1 MGPIQR
7 GDTVLY
13 AKKGNENPAMETGL
27 ERIAAKAKSDPNLVF
42 TSLAHHVSKGLLWSS
57 LCCLPKR
64 TSAGIDG
71 QSVQT
76 AKEEFE
82 AWAPGALTAIHRRGY
97 KAPAV
102 RRVYIPKPGRSEMR
116 PIGVP
121 TIADRAI
128 QRSVSTVLSSI
139 YEQDFLPCSFGGR
152 PHLSAHHALA
162 TFNEVVAGKKVS
174 VVLECDIKNFF
185 GSLDHA
191 WVMKFVTHR
200 MNDPRITTLIQRW
213 LKAGVLEAGVTTL
226 SEEGT
231 PQGGSISV
239 LLSNIYLHYALDLW
253 FERVVKPRMRG
264 ESYLIRY
271 LDDFLICFQYPADAE
286 RVYAVLPKR
295 LGKFGLQLEPSKTKM
310 VAFGRFAAR
319 DIKLQGT
326 KMEGIDFL
334 GFTHFC
340 TRNRKGNFQVGR
352 KTAKKRQARSMANLR
367 RLMGIVRHRPL
378 REQASEINQVLR
390 GHYSYYGLGGN
401 FRQIQRLYRFC
412 EWYWR
417 RMLCSRSQRGNV
429 NWEKF
434 QRIKAA
440 NPLRAPRLYVP
451 YSRMQALAVL

>member
-1 MGPIQR
+1 M
-7 GDTVLY
+7 
-13 AKKGNENPAMETGL
+13 
-27 ERIAAKAKSDPNLVF
+27 
-42 TSLAHHVSKGLLWSS
+42 
-57 LCCLPKR
+57 
-64 TSAGIDG
+64 
-71 QSVQT
+71 
-76 AKEEFE
+76 
-82 AWAPGALTAIHRRGY
+82 
-97 KAPAV
+97 
-102 RRVYIPKPGRSEMR
+102 
-116 PIGVP
+116 
-121 TIADRAI
+121 
-128 QRSVSTVLSSI
+128 
-139 YEQDFLPCSFGGR
+139 
-152 PHLSAHHALA
+152 
-162 TFNEVVAGKKVS
+162 
-174 VVLECDIKNFF
+174 
-185 GSLDHA
+185 
-191 WVMKFVTHR
+191 
-200 MNDPRITTLIQRW
+200 
-213 LKAGVLEAGVTTL
+213 
-226 SEEGT
+226 
-231 PQGGSISV
+231 

-319 DIKLQGT
+319 DSKLQGT

-352 KTAKKRQARSMANLR
+352 KTAKKRQARSMANLN

-401 FRQIQRLYRFC
+401 FRKIQRLYRFC

-440 NPLRAPRLYVP
+440 NPLCAPRLYVP

>member
-27 ERIAAKAKSDPNLVF
+27 ERLAAKAKSDSKLVF
-42 TSLAHHVSKGLLWSS
+42 TSLAHHVSKELLWRS

-64 TSAGIDG
+64 TSAGVDG
-71 QSVQT
+71 QSVEA
-76 AKEEFE
+76 AKENFE
-82 AWAPGALTAIHRRGY
+82 AWAPCALTAIHRRGY

-102 RRVYIPKPGRSEMR
+102 RRVYIPKPGRSDMR

-121 TIADRAI
+121 TVADRAV
-128 QRSVSTVLSSI
+128 QRSVSTVLSQI

-152 PHLSAHHALA
+152 PQLSAHHALS
-162 TFNEVVAGKKVS
+162 TFNEIVAGKKVS
-174 VVLECDIKNFF
+174 MVLECDIKNFF
-185 GSLDHA
+185 GSLDHT
-191 WVMKFVTHR
+191 WVVKFLTHR
-200 MNDPRITTLIQRW
+200 INDPRIITLIQRW
-213 LKAGVLEAGVTTL
+213 LKAGVLEDGVVRP

-253 FERVVKPRMRG
+253 FKRIVKPRMRG

-271 LDDFLICFQYPADAE
+271 LDDFLICFQYPSDAK

-295 LGKFGLQLEPSKTKM
+295 LGKFGLQLEPTKTKL

-319 DIKLQGT
+319 DSKLHGT
-326 KMEGIDFL
+326 KLEAVDFL
-334 GFTHFC
+334 GFSHFC

-352 KTAKKRQARSMANLR
+352 KTAKKWQARSMAHLT
-367 RLMGIVRHRPL
+367 RLMGIIRHRPI
-378 REQASEINQVLR
+378 REQVAEINQVLR
-390 GHYSYYGLGGN
+390 GHYLYYGLGGN
-401 FRQIQRLYRFC
+401 FGYLQRMHRFC
-412 EWYWR
+412 EWRWR
-417 RMLCSRSQRGNV
+417 RMLCRRSQRGNV
-429 NWEKF
+429 TWEKF
-434 QRIKAA
+434 QRIKAVY
-440 NPLRAPRLYVP
+440 PLCAPRLHVP